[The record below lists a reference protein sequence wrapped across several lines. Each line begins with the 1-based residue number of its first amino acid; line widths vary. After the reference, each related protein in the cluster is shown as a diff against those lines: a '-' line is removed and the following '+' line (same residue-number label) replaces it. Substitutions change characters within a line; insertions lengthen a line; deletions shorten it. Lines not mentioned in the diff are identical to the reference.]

1 MPRALFLTTYL
12 VMYVF
17 FVCVILKEVEGGV
30 MLFPFPMLKWPS

>member
-1 MPRALFLTTYL
+1 MTTYL

-17 FVCVILKEVEGGV
+17 CLCYLEGGV